1 MTKKIALLTAVSSK
15 LGSYIARQLHSKN
28 FQIIAHYHINDTK
41 AKTLLYENVLQEIF
55 QADFSNFECVDNL
68 IERIFQT
75 YPKIDLLVNSASIF
89 EFDTAKDFKA
99 ENLENHLYINALAGI
114 RLIQQIACRQQTT
127 LKVVNIL
134 DVMTKKLTKKYFSY
148 NLSKRLLLQGG
159 KLLQASSLDV
169 KIKNIYLPNIT
180 DPDDLNKFRF
190 YF

>member
-1 MTKKIALLTAVSSK
+1 MTAKIALLTAVNSK
-15 LGSYIARQLHSKN
+15 LGPYIARQLHSKN
-28 FQIIAHYHINDTK
+28 FQIIAHYHNNDTK
-41 AKTLLYENVLQEIF
+41 AKTLLHENVLQAIF
-55 QADFSNFECVDNL
+55 QADFSNFEHVDNL
-68 IERIFQT
+68 IEQIFQT

-99 ENLENHLYINALAGI
+99 QNLQHHLYINALAGI

-159 KLLQASSLDV
+159 KLLQASGLNIKV
-169 KIKNIYLPNIT
+169 KNIYLPNINN
-180 DPDDLNKFRF
+180 PDDLNKFRF